1 MLSAPVVRSATA
13 SDLTHAWSCA
23 TSFEMCQAS
32 DGSGAAPETRRA
44 LVQVH
49 AQQLLVAT
57 AADPWRLDGLAVHCR
72 YRARAAARWRAG
84 WAIALRRRR
93 TWGSTRWAFARS
105 ALTRA
110 SRHDIAARW
119 TIAAD
124 LAEAALTLARA
135 ANAHTDL
142 SARARLVTETERVLR
157 AVDWHQFSGHSG
169 YAR

>member
-1 MLSAPVVRSATA
+1 LLSDPAARSATA

-23 TSFEMCQAS
+23 TSFQMCQAS
-32 DGSGAAPETRRA
+32 DGSGAAPTRRA
-44 LVQVH
+44 LAQVH
-49 AQQLLVAT
+49 ARQLLVVT
-57 AADPWRLDGLAVHCR
+57 AADPWRLDGLAAHCR

-93 TWGSTRWAFARS
+93 SWGSTRWAFARS

-119 TIAAD
+119 TIAAY
-124 LAEAALTLARA
+124 LAQAALTLASA

-142 SARARLVTETERVLR
+142 SARARLVTEAERVLR
-157 AVDWHQFSGHSG
+157 GVDWHQLSGDSG
-169 YAR
+169 YVR